1 MKYVRSHG
9 MTAIWSNQPYQDV
22 EKTAL
27 KVQAKAAWERMRTG
41 AGTKQDWDALAW
53 ISNACLIRGEK
64 IDPLCVEMCGLAQDA
79 LISIRARY
87 DRLGKFGVDAEAL
100 ENIPPLIDFYSDLLD
115 LSTPK
120 QMQNAVMESVK
131 RIRKIVKK

>member
-1 MKYVRSHG
+1 MRYVRSHG
-9 MTAIWSNQPYQDV
+9 LTTIYKHQPYQDA

-27 KVQAKAAWERMRTG
+27 KVQAKSAWERMKTG
-41 AGTKQDWDALAW
+41 AGTRQDWDALAW

-87 DRLGKFGVDAEAL
+87 DRLGRFGVDAEAL

-120 QMQNAVMESVK
+120 QMEDAVQDAVK
-131 RIRKIVKK
+131 RVRKLIKK